1 MHNIRQLNK
10 KMHPFY
16 LQYFDIGGISVS
28 SDVMWG
34 GGTENNFFLVVF
46 SQFSWRRTGTLL
58 YKRLDV
64 VRYRRIS
71 TIYSIV

>member
-34 GGTENNFFLVVF
+34 GD
-46 SQFSWRRTGTLL
+46 W
-58 YKRLDV
+58 K
-64 VRYRRIS
+64 
-71 TIYSIV
+71 